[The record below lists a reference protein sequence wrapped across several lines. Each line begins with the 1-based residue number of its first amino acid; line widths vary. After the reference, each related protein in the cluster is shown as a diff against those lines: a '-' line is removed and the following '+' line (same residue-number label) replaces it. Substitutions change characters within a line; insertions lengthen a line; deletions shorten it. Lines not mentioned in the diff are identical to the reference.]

1 MPADPAEEVV
11 ALRSLVLAGAGELR
25 SGEQWQAWLYHAE
38 RFASLGFWNTMLIWA
53 QRPEA
58 TDLHDYDGWK
68 RLGRQVNRGEHGIRL
83 IRRGRLTTVFD
94 VSQTDGEP
102 PSVVLRKRPEY
113 DERVRPEAWRA
124 LGADGGDMAYA
135 LKLARQASRQLAG
148 VDPAACQLT
157 GLVEAESVAYLI
169 ALRLG
174 LDPSGFSFPSV
185 ESWAGADSR
194 APVLPTIVGVA
205 ERVLTAFAR
214 FDTAVPERPVSGG
227 RVIAMERSA
236 PQVAAPAPILADAGR
251 FFVSRAAES
260 WGPGYLTERGF
271 GAQLQAQWRLGY
283 APDGWTSLTAH
294 LRELGYGDREIEAAG
309 LAKRSGQGTLIDV
322 FRDRIMF
329 PVRLADGTVAGFI
342 GRAGPDASADV
353 PKYLNTRETALYRKG
368 EVLFGLHEGSA
379 LLTAGARPVIVEGP
393 LDAIAVTSATD
404 GAYVG
409 VAPCGTALTAMQVG
423 LLGCRSLVLAFDG
436 DQAGAGAAVRA
447 YDVLRE
453 CDVQAVVA
461 SFPAGQDPAGLLR
474 ASGAP
479 ELVRVLRDSTRPLLD
494 MVIDAKVAR
503 FDRWLEFLEG
513 KFNALH
519 AVAPLIASGPADDVG
534 RQVTRVADLLGLNH
548 AEVTAAVT
556 EAVSPPVTGRAV
568 SSPRASD
575 RRAARRDAPARP
587 QARRA
592 G

>member
-1 MPADPAEEVV
+1 MAANPAEEVV

-25 SGEQWQAWLYHAE
+25 TGEQWQAWLYRAE

-68 RLGRQVNRGEHGIRL
+68 RLGRQVSRGEHGIRL
-83 IRRGRLTTVFD
+83 IRRGRITTVFD
-94 VSQTDGEP
+94 VAQTDGEP
-102 PSVVLRKRPEY
+102 CRVLHERPAY
-113 DERVRPEAWRA
+113 SERVRPEAWRA

-135 LKLARQASRQLAG
+135 LKLARRESRRLAG
-148 VDPAACQLT
+148 VDPAACSLT

-174 LDPSGFSFPSV
+174 LDASGFTFPSV
-185 ESWAGADSR
+185 DSWAGADGR
-194 APVLPTIVGVA
+194 APALPAIVGVA
-205 ERVLTAFAR
+205 ERVLASFAR
-214 FDTAVPERPVSGG
+214 FDAAVPERPVTGG
-227 RVIAMERSA
+227 RVIAMERTVPRA
-236 PQVAAPAPILADAGR
+236 AAPSRILADAGR
-251 FFVSRAAES
+251 FFVSCGAES
-260 WGPGYLTERGF
+260 WGPGYLAERGL
-271 GAQLQAQWRLGY
+271 GAPVQERWRIGY

-294 LRELGYGDREIEAAG
+294 LRERGYGDGEIEGAG
-309 LAKRSGQGTLIDV
+309 LAKRSSQGTLIDV
-322 FRDRIMF
+322 FRDRVMF

-342 GRAGPDASADV
+342 GRAHPDAGADV

-368 EVLFGLHEGSA
+368 ELLFGLHEGNA
-379 LLTAGARPVIVEGP
+379 LLTAGARPAIVEGP
-393 LDAIAVTSATD
+393 LDAIAVTSGAD

-409 VAPCGTALTAMQVG
+409 VAPCGTALTATQVE
-423 LLGCRSLVLAFDG
+423 LLGCRSVVLAFDG
-436 DQAGAGAAVRA
+436 DQAGANAAIRA
-447 YDVLRE
+447 HDVLRG

-474 ASGAP
+474 ASGTT
-479 ELVRVLRDSTRPLLD
+479 ELVRALRDGTRPLLD
-494 MVIDAKVAR
+494 MVIDAKIAR

-519 AVAPLIASGPADDVG
+519 AVAPLIASGPADDSG
-534 RQVTRVADLLGLNH
+534 RQVARVADLLGLSH

-556 EAVSPPVTGRAV
+556 EAVSPPATGRAV
-568 SSPRASD
+568 SPPRASD
-575 RRAARRDAPARP
+575 RRAGRPDAPARP
-587 QARRA
+587 RERRA

>member
-1 MPADPAEEVV
+1 VPTDPAEEVV

-25 SGEQWQAWLYHAE
+25 TGEQWQAWLYHAE

-94 VSQTDGEP
+94 VTQTDGEP
-102 PSVVLRKRPEY
+102 PVVLRKRPEY
-113 DERVRPEAWRA
+113 GEKVQPEAWRA
-124 LGADGGDMAYA
+124 LGADGGDMAFA
-135 LKLARQASRQLAG
+135 LKLARRTSRQLAG

-174 LDPSGFSFPSV
+174 LDASGFSFPSV

-214 FDTAVPERPVSGG
+214 FDATVPERPVTGG
-227 RVIAMERSA
+227 QVIAMERPA
-236 PQVAAPAPILADAGR
+236 QQAAAPARILADAGQ
-251 FFVSRAAES
+251 FFMSSAAKS
-260 WGPGYLTERGF
+260 WGPGYLAERGL
-271 GAQLQAQWRLGY
+271 GASLQEQWRLGY
-283 APDGWTSLTAH
+283 APDGWTSLTSH
-294 LRELGYGDREIEAAG
+294 LRELGYGNREIEAAG
-309 LAKRSGQGTLIDV
+309 LAKRSSQGTLIDV
-322 FRDRIMF
+322 FRDRVMF

-342 GRAGPDASADV
+342 GRAGPDARADV

-379 LLTAGARPVIVEGP
+379 LLAAGAQPVIVEGP
-393 LDAIAVTSATD
+393 LDAIAVTSAAD
-404 GAYVG
+404 GTYVG
-409 VAPCGTALTAMQVG
+409 VAPCGTALTATQVEM
-423 LLGCRSLVLAFDG
+423 LGCRSLVLAFDG
-436 DQAGAGAAVRA
+436 DQAGANAAVRA
-447 YDVLRE
+447 YEVLRE

-461 SFPAGQDPAGLLR
+461 SFPPGQDPAGLLR

-479 ELVRVLRDSTRPLLD
+479 ELMRVLNESTRPLLD

-503 FDRWLEFLEG
+503 FDRWLEFVEG

-519 AVAPLIASGPADDVG
+519 AVARLIASGPVDDVG
-534 RQVTRVADLLGLNH
+534 RQVTRVADLLGLSH
-548 AEVTAAVT
+548 GEVTAAVT

-568 SSPRASD
+568 SSPKASV
-575 RRAARRDAPARP
+575 RRVARPDAPASP
-587 QARRA
+587 PARRA